1 MATITRSV
9 DRINN
14 ATVIYSVAPAP
25 CSPILTVF
33 VMKAAT
39 NGSSARRI
47 AHSQLC
53 AASSGSRPAQCTPAM
68 MTAYIP
74 EVDSCYVADLT
85 HSLTATFLPFTSP
98 YKEGKFVERQG
109 SEEGVHGST
118 SLRKQESFPI
128 GNGVLIWRNVSAVM
142 PLSVAHYCT
151 MIALK
156 TYTLAMR
163 PICSARLCSS
173 CDSPLP

>member
-85 HSLTATFLPFTSP
+85 HSLLLFFPSP
-98 YKEGKFVERQG
+98 PLTKRENLWRDRGARRGCTGQPRCVNK
-109 SEEGVHGST
+109 
-118 SLRKQESFPI
+118 SFPI

-142 PLSVAHYCT
+142 PLSVAHYYT

>member
-14 ATVIYSVAPAP
+14 ATVIDSVAPAP

-85 HSLTATFLPFTSP
+85 HSLLLFFPSRPLTKRENLWRDT
-98 YKEGKFVERQG
+98 GERRG
-109 SEEGVHGST
+109 ARV
-118 SLRKQESFPI
+118 
-128 GNGVLIWRNVSAVM
+128 N
-142 PLSVAHYCT
+142 
-151 MIALK
+151 
-156 TYTLAMR
+156 LA
-163 PICSARLCSS
+163 A
-173 CDSPLP
+173 